1 LNKGGSETPVA
12 ATLKSSCSGGNQG
25 GNGSCS
31 ATVSGVGPGNTTYS
45 PGQLGLSFSFN
56 SGLVELRIPLVV
68 TIQNDPPYFT
78 TVEAADPSTVTTSPC
93 PSGVNP
99 DSGYCVAFSK
109 QDLGSPAPSSLGQ
122 GASIGIAPYPAP
134 LCTATTCPATPPAP
148 PASPPPTYFG
158 FCASFS
164 NTPAIAAFVGIGTD
178 ATTYVSSPVPGP
190 GVTLPQCPPTN

>member
-1 LNKGGSETPVA
+1 
-12 ATLKSSCSGGNQG
+12 
-25 GNGSCS
+25 
-31 ATVSGVGPGNTTYS
+31 VGPGKTTYS

-68 TIQNDPPYFT
+68 TMQNDPPYFT

-109 QDLGSPAPSSLGQ
+109 QDLGSPAPSSLGK

-134 LCTATTCPATPPAP
+134 LCPGSPGTVCPSTVTP
-148 PASPPPTYFG
+148 TFG

-190 GVTLPQCPPTN
+190 GVTLPVCPTQS